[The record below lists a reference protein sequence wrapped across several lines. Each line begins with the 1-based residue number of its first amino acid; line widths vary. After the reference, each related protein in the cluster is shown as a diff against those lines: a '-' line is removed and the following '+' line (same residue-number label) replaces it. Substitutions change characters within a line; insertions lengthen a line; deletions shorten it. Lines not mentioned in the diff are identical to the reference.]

1 VMSAPGAEPP
11 PWDDVP
17 SAMPDDRPVSA
28 QEVFDEP
35 ESRVVMQAPVAA
47 DSAGEVSAALA
58 SADWHALQRALGPSG
73 MLREL
78 CLHSEWAGFDNDT
91 LVLRLASTHHHLLEM
106 NVGAT
111 ARLAELLTA
120 KAGRAL
126 RVRVDIGAIE
136 SETPAQRHEVE
147 RRARHAA
154 AVEALESDPFVC
166 EVIERFDARFV
177 EESVRPL

>member
-1 VMSAPGAEPP
+1 
-11 PWDDVP
+11 
-17 SAMPDDRPVSA
+17 
-28 QEVFDEP
+28 
-35 ESRVVMQAPVAA
+35 
-47 DSAGEVSAALA
+47 
-58 SADWHALQRALGPSG
+58 
-73 MLREL
+73 
-78 CLHSEWAGFDNDT
+78 
-91 LVLRLASTHHHLLEM
+91 VLRLASTHHHLLEM

-136 SETPAQRHEVE
+136 RETPAQRHEVE